1 MSKFTDTQ
9 KLEAVKKVL
18 DNGRRGSEWQEAG
31 LLHAVDAIVDE
42 EVADLSSET
51 IQKLIDDA
59 SNF

>member
-9 KLEAVKKVL
+9 KLEAIEKL
-18 DNGRRGSEWQEAG
+18 LENGRRGSEWQEAG
-31 LLHAVDAIVDE
+31 LLHAVEQVVDE

-59 SNF
+59 LTF